1 MLKNIVEFPLIFID
15 INDVNLKDYFKYVV
29 GKLIETV
36 LVIYVINSILFGK
49 TILRLFPQI
58 SHVILVLRGK
68 TNPTAYFLKEYIF
81 FSYVDI
87 LPSYEKT
94 VST

>member
-15 INDVNLKDYFKYVV
+15 INDVNLKDYFKYIV

-49 TILRLFPQI
+49 TEFYACFPK
-58 SHVILVLRGK
+58 SLM
-68 TNPTAYFLKEYIF
+68 
-81 FSYVDI
+81 S
-87 LPSYEKT
+87 SWC
-94 VST
+94 